1 MKTMQQRD
9 LQDCGVTCLEYIIEY
24 YHGHVPIEKLREDT
38 CTDKD
43 GTSAYHLV
51 ETLKKY
57 GFDSFGKKITCND
70 LNQDLLPAIVHI
82 VLPNG
87 LNHFVVLVKSRK
99 YEVVLMDPMIG
110 KRTISKKEFEYIWDG
125 VILFAIPQQKI
136 PVVPKEKSI
145 FSVLFYFAK
154 KEKKIFGLIILCSV
168 LTTLLTIVNG
178 TYFKIALES
187 QVSFDRNTFLAISF
201 VFFIVFIFR
210 FLFGYFKNYLTFFL
224 NKNIETNYI
233 YAFLKHVFSFSVTKF
248 FSYHEGD
255 IITRVQNAFEI
266 KGLFQDICIT
276 FFLELIMILFSFFI
290 LFWLNW
296 QLTLVL
302 LIGMLL
308 YVGISL
314 IIAKPFYFMILEM
327 LEEDKKWQEKLLESI
342 RIFLTMKHLNQT
354 SYVMNRVESAFCVY
368 EESQLK
374 YQKKLMLQRA
384 LRENFLEFLFFIL
397 LTYGVWLVC
406 HGEITLLSFI
416 TFQSLYVYF
425 VSPLKAMADI
435 APKFCYMKG
444 VIKKISEMAH
454 LKVECSLEKECSLKP
469 ASIKINKLSYSYNQC
484 SFVLK
489 DIQFQI
495 KAKEHVFLQ
504 GPSGCGKSTI
514 CKILHGEINDY
525 KGEVLLD
532 GKNLKDYSLAD
543 IRSSILYLSQKENIF
558 MGSIRENILFGSK
571 EDERF
576 SKVCKICR
584 LEEVVANKPLRYE
597 TCIQDYNVSGGE
609 KQRIV
614 LARILLKEASFYLL
628 DECLSEVDEDLEVA
642 IIKDVRKYLKGK
654 NILYIS
660 HKNHQ
665 DLFERSIKL

>member
-57 GFDSFGKKITCND
+57 GFDSFGKKITCQD

-125 VILFAIPQQKI
+125 VILYAIPQQKI

-145 FSVLFYFAK
+145 FSVLVYFAK
-154 KEKKIFGLIILCSV
+154 KEKKLICLIFLCSV
-168 LTTLLTIVNG
+168 LTTLLTIVSG

-187 QVSFDRNTFLAISF
+187 QVSFDHNTFLAISF
-201 VFFIVFIFR
+201 VFLIVFLFR
-210 FLFGYFKNYLTFFL
+210 FLFGYFKNYLSIYL

-233 YAFLKHVFSFSVTKF
+233 YAFLKHLFSLSVSKF
-248 FSYHEGD
+248 FTYHEGD
-255 IITRVQNAFEI
+255 ILTRVQNAFEI
-266 KGLFQDICIT
+266 KELFQNICIT
-276 FFLELIMILFSFFI
+276 FFLELIMILFSFFT

-296 QLTLVL
+296 QLTMVL
-302 LIGMLL
+302 FIGMFL
-308 YVGISL
+308 YIGISF
-314 IIAKPFYFMILEM
+314 IVAKPFYFMILEM
-327 LEEDKKWQEKLLESI
+327 LEESKKWQEKLLENI
-342 RIFLTMKHLNQT
+342 RLFLPMKHLNQT
-354 SYVMNRVESAFCVY
+354 SYVMNRVEHAFCVY
-368 EESQLK
+368 EESQMK
-374 YQKKLMLQRA
+374 YQKKLMLQRS
-384 LRENFLEFLFFIL
+384 LQENFLELLFFVL
-397 LTYGVWLVC
+397 LTYGVWLIC
-406 HGEITLLSFI
+406 HGKITLLSFV

-425 VSPLKAMADI
+425 VNPLKAMADI
-435 APKFCYMKG
+435 TPEFCYMKG
-444 VIKKISEMAH
+444 VINKISEMAH
-454 LKVECSLEKECSLKP
+454 LDVEGSLEKSSLLKP
-469 ASIKINKLSYSYNQC
+469 ASLKISKLSYSYNQC
-484 SFVLK
+484 DLVLK
-489 DIQFQI
+489 DIHFQI

-514 CKILHGEINDY
+514 CKILHGEIKDY
-525 KGEVLLD
+525 KGEILLD

-543 IRSSILYLSQKENIF
+543 IRSSVLYLGQKENLF
-558 MGSIRENILFGSK
+558 MGSIRENVLFGSQ
-571 EDERF
+571 EDDHF
-576 SKVCKICR
+576 LKVCKICR
-584 LEEVVANKPLRYE
+584 LEDIVATKPLRYE
-597 TCIQDYNVSGGE
+597 TFIHDHNVSGGE

-614 LARILLKEASFYLL
+614 LARTLLKEASFYLL
-628 DECLSEVDEDLEVA
+628 DECLSEVDEELEVA
-642 IIKDVRKYLKGK
+642 IIQDLRKYLKGK
-654 NILYIS
+654 NLLYIS

-665 DLFERSIKL
+665 DLFERSIVL